1 MGAGIVRGLQGAKGI
16 DVNEHF
22 VAVAGSHSNAVVLFA
37 RHNDGSITFLDQ
49 YSVGLRSI
57 PSFHHRFNL
66 QPLTLSGPTHVTS
79 SESKISVSSH
89 SNPETVQTS
98 FALDHGHGHG
108 PVRLQRTSG
117 DAVSASDAAAFSISG
132 RHYLAVANQDGLGGG
147 GVSVFLLHRQH
158 LVYQFCQLHG
168 RCITKTFLCR
178 DVQQDKQ
185 GQDKQTRTLTFDWH
199 AQTQEDSQVLEEVQR
214 LAQDVDVTC
223 LSHHMVTPRVAD
235 TGNGSSIAM
244 HVLAVATS
252 LDPDKSKAPEIRVHR
267 WIESLEPSQA
277 GFELYDTIASP
288 QGIFASGLAQI
299 MYEGQLWLAVS
310 CFSNSEA
317 YPNAGHAESFVYRY
331 SSFQFSRALNDTIGR
346 RPQAAEQMHTLPSRG
361 ATDVAWWETPQQQ
374 LLLMISNF
382 LGEEV
387 GSVLGDVSVYA
398 YDRGAQHFELLQ
410 SIAAQGAYD
419 VHVFQPRGMST
430 LLGIANRQV

>member
-1 MGAGIVRGLQGAKGI
+1 MHYRNVFVLGCAGGK
-16 DVNEHF
+16 
-22 VAVAGSHSNAVVLFA
+22 
-37 RHNDGSITFLDQ
+37 
-49 YSVGLRSI
+49 
-57 PSFHHRFNL
+57 
-66 QPLTLSGPTHVTS
+66 
-79 SESKISVSSH
+79 
-89 SNPETVQTS
+89 
-98 FALDHGHGHG
+98 
-108 PVRLQRTSG
+108 
-117 DAVSASDAAAFSISG
+117 
-132 RHYLAVANQDGLGGG
+132 
-147 GVSVFLLHRQH
+147 
-158 LVYQFCQLHG
+158 
-168 RCITKTFLCR
+168 
-178 DVQQDKQ
+178 
-185 GQDKQTRTLTFDWH
+185 TRTLTFDLH
-199 AQTQEDSQVLEEVQR
+199 AQTQEGSQVLEEVQR
-214 LAQDVDVTC
+214 LAQDVDTTC
-223 LSHHMVTPRVAD
+223 LSHHLVTPRVAD
-235 TGNGSSIAM
+235 TGNESSMTM
-244 HVLAVATS
+244 HVLTVATS
-252 LDPDKSKAPEIRVHR
+252 LKADESSKSKAPEIRVHR
-267 WIESLEPSQA
+267 WLESLYPSPA

-331 SSFQFSRALNDTIGR
+331 SSFQLSRALRDTIGR
-346 RPQAAEQMHTLPSRG
+346 RPQAAELMHTIPSRG

-430 LLGIANRQV
+430 LLGIANRQVYYLMPALPSVFCPC